1 MKNNKQNIIGLSVLL
16 ILLGM
21 LLFFSMQAYLGLFF
35 LALILVIVSHPIYDW
50 FVKKTRKKVL
60 SSVITSFI
68 LLFAFIIPLYLFFS
82 YVVFQTSEFF
92 ISLENNGGGIST
104 FFNSIEE
111 NLPVFHN
118 ALNSIEIDFV
128 SLTSRA
134 ISLTASF
141 VTNAVIPIATSI
153 IMFFVNLTFFMLI
166 LIYLFPDRKKFFSV
180 VAEVIPLDKVSSN
193 KFITRFVAVTKKMVL
208 SVFFAAGAQGA
219 LGGLM
224 FWFLGIPAAGFWT
237 VVMMIAALL
246 PLGSGLIWVPA
257 GIILALSGNFVG
269 GLILL
274 LWGMVVISTADNL
287 IRNSML
293 KGGKTQIPEI
303 ITFLSALG
311 GIMVFGFFGFIY
323 GPIIAGAF
331 LTALDLYRE
340 YRKKKEFGDET
351 EQKLITKN

>member
-1 MKNNKQNIIGLSVLL
+1 MKNNKQSITGLVVIL
-16 ILLGM
+16 ILLGL
-21 LLFFSMQAYLGLFF
+21 LLFYSMQAYLGLFF

-50 FVKKTRKKVL
+50 FVKKTNRKTL

-68 LLFAFIIPLYLFFS
+68 ILFAFIIPLYLFFS
-82 YVVFQTSEFF
+82 YVVLQTTEFF
-92 ISLENNGGGIST
+92 ASLQESDGETKAFI
-104 FFNSIEE
+104 E
-111 NLPVFHN
+111 NLSQNIPAF
-118 ALNSIEIDFV
+118 LSKIEID
-128 SLTSRA
+128 
-134 ISLTASF
+134 IASF
-141 VTNAVIPIATSI
+141 ISKAASLVGSFMTKAVIPLATGI
-153 IMFFVNLTFFMLI
+153 VLFFVNLTFFMLVM
-166 LIYLFPDRKKFFSV
+166 IYLFPDRKKFFEV
-180 VAEVIPLDKVSSN
+180 VTEIIPLDKVSST

-237 VVMMIAALL
+237 IVMMIAALL

-257 GIILALSGNFVG
+257 SIILALSGNITG
-269 GLILL
+269 GIILL
-274 LWGMVVISTADNL
+274 LWGMVVISTADNV

-311 GIMVFGFFGFIY
+311 GIAVFGFFGFIY

-340 YRKKKEFGDET
+340 YRREKEFSNEP
-351 EQKLITKN
+351 EQEKLVKN

>member
-1 MKNNKQNIIGLSVLL
+1 MKNNKQNVIGLSVLL
-16 ILLGM
+16 IFLGL
-21 LLFFSMQAYLGLFF
+21 LLFYSMQAYLGLFF
-35 LALILVIVSHPIYDW
+35 LALVLVIVSHPIYDW
-50 FVKKTRKKVL
+50 LVKKTKRKTL

-68 LLFAFIIPLYLFFS
+68 ILFAFIIPLYLFFT
-82 YVVFQTSEFF
+82 YVIFQASEFF
-92 ISLENNGGGIST
+92 ISLQNNKDGINT
-104 FFNSIEE
+104 FLSSLEK
-111 NLPVFHN
+111 NLPMFQN
-118 ALNSIEIDFV
+118 TLNSIEVDLV
-128 SLTSRA
+128 SFTSKA

-141 VTNAVIPIATSI
+141 ITNAVVPLATSI
-153 IMFFVNLTFFMLI
+153 VVFFVNLTFFMLI

-180 VAEVIPLDKVSSN
+180 VAEIIPLDKVSSN

-237 VVMMIAALL
+237 IVMMIAALL

-257 GIILALSGNFVG
+257 SIILALSGNMLG

-274 LWGMVVISTADNL
+274 LWGTVVISTADNVV
-287 IRNSML
+287 RNGML
-293 KGGKTQIPEI
+293 KGGETQIPEI

-340 YRKKKEFGDET
+340 YRKKKELEMS
-351 EQKLITKN
+351 LNKN

>member
-1 MKNNKQNIIGLSVLL
+1 MKNNKQSIVGLSLL
-16 ILLGM
+16 LVFLGV
-21 LLFFSMQAYLGLFF
+21 LLFFSMQAYIGLFF

-50 FVKKTRKKVL
+50 FVKKTKKKIL

-68 LLFAFIIPLYLFFS
+68 LLFAFIIPLALFFS
-82 YVVFQTSEFF
+82 YVIAQA
-92 ISLENNGGGIST
+92 ST
-104 FFNSIEE
+104 FFASLGGDGSTLGAFTDNLNK
-111 NLPVFHN
+111 NLPSF
-118 ALNSIEIDFV
+118 LNSIEIDV
-128 SLTSRA
+128 
-134 ISLTASF
+134 ASF
-141 VTNAVIPIATSI
+141 ISKAVGLITSFMTKAVIPLATGI
-153 IMFFVNLTFFMLI
+153 VLFFVNLTFFMLI
-166 LIYLFPDRKKFFSV
+166 LIYLFPDRKKFFEV
-180 VAEVIPLDKVSSN
+180 VTEVIPLDKVSSN

-208 SVFFAAGAQGA
+208 SVFFAAAAQGT

-237 VVMMIAALL
+237 LVMMVAALL

-257 GIILALSGNFVG
+257 AIILALTGDIIG
-269 GLILL
+269 ALILL

-303 ITFLSALG
+303 ITFLSAIG
-311 GIMVFGFFGFIY
+311 GIAVFGFFGFIY

-340 YRKKKEFGDET
+340 RRREKEFGNES
-351 EQKLITKN
+351 EQKTLVKS